1 MSSSSR
7 DASQGASAKL
17 AHRIGSEVAAVHAA
31 DVDRNARFPVE
42 SIAALK
48 EARLLS
54 ALVPVELGGMGM
66 KMVELT
72 AICTALGQY
81 CAATA
86 MVFAMHQIQ
95 VACIVRH
102 GLGSEYFRGYC
113 RELVERQL
121 LIGSITSEVGI
132 GGDTR
137 SSLCAVEID
146 GDAFVLNKDATTI
159 SYGAHADDLLVT
171 CRRDA
176 GAARSDQVMVL
187 ARRGQFTLEQTS
199 QWDTL
204 GMRGTCSPG
213 FKFRSAGAA
222 VQILP
227 GDYADSSSQTMVPY
241 SHILWSGLWLGIASD
256 AMSRAAAFVRAAA
269 RRDPGTV
276 PPTALR
282 LAELSNTLQSMRS
295 NVHDVARDCEELQD
309 TEEGNESLLTIGF
322 ALKMNNLKISCSTL
336 MVQVVHEALLI
347 CGIMGYKN
355 DSKFSL
361 GRHLRDAHSAQ
372 LMVGNDRIY
381 ARSASML
388 LVYKDT

>member
-1 MSSSSR
+1 MNNEAHIR
-7 DASQGASAKL
+7 L
-17 AHRIGSEVAAVHAA
+17 AHRIGSEIASVHAA
-31 DVDRNARFPVE
+31 DVDRNARFPAE

-48 EARLLS
+48 AGKLLS
-54 ALVPVELGGMGM
+54 ALVPRALGGLGLE
-66 KMVELT
+66 MVEL
-72 AICTALGQY
+72 AGICTALGQY

-102 GLGSEYFRGYC
+102 GLESDFFRGYC
-113 RELVERQL
+113 RELVERQM

-137 SSLCAVEID
+137 SSICAVEVD
-146 GDAFVLNKDATTI
+146 GSRFVLDKDATTV
-159 SYGAHADDLLVT
+159 SYGAYADDLLVT
-171 CRRDA
+171 CRRDP

-187 ARRGQFTLEQTS
+187 VRGDQYTLEQTS

-213 FKFRSAGAA
+213 FKFRSQGDAA
-222 VQILP
+222 QILP

-241 SHILWSGLWLGIASD
+241 SHILWSGLWLGIATD
-256 AMSRAAAFVRAAA
+256 AMNRAAAFVRAAA

-282 LAELSNTLQSMRS
+282 LAELSNTLQLMRS
-295 NVHDVARDCEELQD
+295 NVHDVARDCEELQRSD
-309 TEEGNESLLTIGF
+309 EGNEALLTIGF

-388 LVYKDT
+388 LVYKDS

>member
-1 MSSSSR
+1 MSSSSN
-7 DASQGASAKL
+7 DANIRL
-17 AHRIGSEVAAVHAA
+17 AHRIGSEIAAAHAG
-31 DVDRNARFPVE
+31 DVDRNARFPAE

-48 EARLLS
+48 AEKLMS
-54 ALVPVELGGMGM
+54 ALVPKALGGMGM
-66 KMVELT
+66 EMVEL
-72 AICTALGQY
+72 AGICTALGQY

-102 GLGSEYFRGYC
+102 GLGSDFFQGYC
-113 RELVERQL
+113 RELVERQM
-121 LIGSITSEVGI
+121 LIGSITSEVGV

-137 SSLCAVEID
+137 SSVCAVQVD
-146 GDAFVLNKDATTI
+146 GGRFVLDKEATTI
-159 SYGAHADDLLVT
+159 SYGAQADDLLVT
-171 CRRDA
+171 CRRDP

-187 ARRGQFTLEQTS
+187 VRGDQYTLEQTS

-213 FKFRSAGAA
+213 FKFRSQGDAA
-222 VQILP
+222 QILP

-241 SHILWSGLWLGIASD
+241 SHILWSGLWLGIATD
-256 AMSRAAAFVRAAA
+256 AMNRAAASVRAEA
-269 RRDPGTV
+269 RRNPGTV

-295 NVHDVARDCEELQD
+295 NVSDVSRECEELQRSS
-309 TEEGNESLLTIGF
+309 EGNEALLTIGF

-336 MVQVVHEALLI
+336 MIQVVHQALLI
-347 CGIMGYKN
+347 CGIQGYKN

-388 LVYKDT
+388 LVYKDS

>member
-1 MSSSSR
+1 
-7 DASQGASAKL
+7 
-17 AHRIGSEVAAVHAA
+17 
-31 DVDRNARFPVE
+31 
-42 SIAALK
+42 
-48 EARLLS
+48 
-54 ALVPVELGGMGM
+54 
-66 KMVELT
+66 
-72 AICTALGQY
+72 
-81 CAATA
+81 

-102 GLGSEYFRGYC
+102 GLESDYFRDYC
-113 RELVERQL
+113 RELADRQL

-137 SSLCAVEID
+137 SSICAVQIE
-146 GDAFVLNKDATTI
+146 GDAFVLDKDATTI
-159 SYGAHADDLLVT
+159 SYGAQADDLLVT

-176 GAARSDQVMVL
+176 GAARSDQIMVL
-187 ARRGQFTLEQTS
+187 ARKGQFTLKQTS

-213 FKFRSAGAA
+213 FEFRSRGDVA
-222 VQILP
+222 QLLP
-227 GDYADSSSQTMVPY
+227 GEYADSSSQTMVPY
-241 SHILWSGLWLGIASD
+241 SHILWSGLWLGIATD
-256 AMSRAAAFVRAAA
+256 AMNRAAAFVRAAA

-295 NVHDVARDCEELQD
+295 NVHDVARDCQELQA
-309 TEEGNESLLTIGF
+309 TAEGNESLLTIGF

-388 LVYKDT
+388 LVYKDS